1 MSSFVV
7 GQRFLSEA
15 EPELGLGQV
24 ERVENRRVFLRFPAS
39 DTTRQYAA
47 QTAPIKRVLFRVG
60 DEVENDAGL
69 RFSVED
75 VVEEDGLIVYR
86 GNGHR
91 IEETELA
98 ATLRFSKPEE
108 RLLAGHWD
116 ESRSFDLR
124 YRTFVR
130 QYKAKKSPARGFL
143 GARIELIP
151 HQLYISHEIASRPIP
166 RALLADEVGLGKT
179 IEAGLVLHRL
189 LRSEQ
194 ITRVL
199 ILVPEPLV
207 HQWFVEMFR
216 RFHLSFALVNE
227 PFCEALQ
234 ASEPDE
240 NPFSQ
245 SQSAIVSLDWVA
257 DNPRRVEEVR
267 EAQWDMLVVDEAH
280 HLEWAGTPS
289 PQYALVE
296 KLSRETRG
304 LLLLTA
310 TPEQLG
316 AENHFARLRLL
327 DPDRYPSF
335 ESYQQDAAGYRHV
348 AEVAGALLDGK
359 TLTGEQGKDLTRFL
373 PRSAKLLQ
381 ARLKAV
387 LAGDEAARA
396 PFIEDLIDQHGPGR
410 VVFRNARSVLD
421 RVPERRARGRKL
433 DWPDDRGELLEK
445 LAREFVTDTR
455 DTGVRL
461 DYDYLEDP
469 RAKWLRELL
478 VELAPDKVL
487 VLCRFKEK
495 AIALQEALRVRSRL
509 PVAVFHE
516 DLSLLQRDRNAA
528 WFADDDDDGAQAL
541 LCSEIGSEGRNFQF
555 AHHLV
560 LFDLP
565 LNPELLEQRI
575 GRLYRI
581 GQEHRVEIHVPYLPG
596 SPQEMLYL
604 WYHEGLDA
612 FEKSLPSGAY
622 FDELAELL
630 RELALEHV
638 EECDPNNVSEPP
650 EDMASFLERT
660 RGFRDEVIAKLRV
673 GRDRLL
679 ELGSFRPA
687 AAEALVAEIRQSDED
702 KALDRYVQDAL
713 AQLGVELEEVSPRT
727 FVFRKGNQLTVDDL
741 PGLRGEEVGMTA
753 DRDKATHQGEL
764 DFLTWDHPMVTGVME
779 LLVGSERGN
788 SAVAC
793 FVVPGVES
801 LLLEAVFVLDVV
813 APPVLYA
820 DRFLPPMPLRV
831 VVDQG
836 LRDRTGS
843 LPPSKLKKK
852 MVDARQVLRLT
863 DRSWQDEL
871 LPKMIGAARE
881 LAEKER
887 PRRIEASLIE
897 MRDVMGKELR
907 RLRALSEVNRHVR
920 PEEVNRVEA
929 ETRDLRTAIESA
941 KLRLDALRLIWKTP
955 TLPGAPPGATR

>member
-24 ERVENRRVFLRFPAS
+24 ERIENRRVFLRFPAS

-47 QTAPIKRVLFRVG
+47 QSAPIKRVLFRVG
-60 DEVENDAGL
+60 DEVENESGL

-75 VVEEDGLIVYR
+75 VVEEDGLIVYG

-124 YRTFVR
+124 YRTLVR
-130 QYKAKKSPARGFL
+130 QYNAKKSPARGFL

-151 HQLYISHEIASRPIP
+151 HQLYISQEIASRPMP

-189 LRSEQ
+189 LRSGQ

-199 ILVPEPLV
+199 ILVPETLV

-216 RFHLSFALVNE
+216 RFHISFALVNE
-227 PFCEALQ
+227 PYCEALK

-240 NPFSQ
+240 NPFLQ
-245 SQSAIVSLDWVA
+245 SQTAIVSLDWVA
-257 DNPRRVEEVR
+257 DNARHVEEVC
-267 EAQWDMLVVDEAH
+267 EATWDMLVVDEAH
-280 HLEWAGTPS
+280 HLEWAGIPS

-296 KLSRETRG
+296 RLARETRG

-316 AENHFARLRLL
+316 EENHFARLRLL

-335 ESYQQDAAGYRHV
+335 ESYQQEAAGYRHI

-359 TLTGEQGKDLTRFL
+359 MLTQEQGKDLARFL

-421 RVPERRARGRKL
+421 SVPERRARGRKL
-433 DWPDDRGELLEK
+433 DWPAERGELFEK
-445 LAREFVTDTR
+445 LAQELVADTR
-455 DTGVRL
+455 ETGLSL
-461 DYDYLEDP
+461 DHDYAEDP
-469 RAKWLRELL
+469 RAKWLQELL
-478 VELAPDKVL
+478 VELAPEKVL
-487 VLCRFKEK
+487 ILCRFKEK
-495 AIALQEALRVRSRL
+495 AIALKEALRVRSRF

-528 WFADDDDDGAQAL
+528 WFANEDDDGAQAL

-581 GQEHRVEIHVPYLPG
+581 GQEHNVEIHVPFLPG
-596 SPQEMLYL
+596 SPQEMLYH

-612 FEKSLPSGAY
+612 FEKNLPSGTY
-622 FDELAELL
+622 FDELAELV
-630 RELALEHV
+630 RELAVEHV
-638 EECDPNNVSEPP
+638 EECDPETVSEPP
-650 EDMASFLERT
+650 KDMARLLERT
-660 RGFRDEVIAKLRV
+660 RSFREEVIAKLQV

-679 ELGSFRPA
+679 ELGSFRRA
-687 AAEALVAEIRQSDED
+687 AAEALVADIRQTDED

-713 AQLGVELEEVSPRT
+713 GQLGVELEEVSART

-764 DFLTWDHPMVTGVME
+764 DFLTWDHPMVTSVMD
-779 LLVGSERGN
+779 LIVSSERGN

-793 FVVPGVES
+793 VVELGAES

-813 APPVLYA
+813 APPALYT

-831 VVDQG
+831 VVDQS
-836 LRDRTGS
+836 LRDLTDS
-843 LPPSKLKKK
+843 LPPGKLKKK
-852 MVDARQVLRLT
+852 IVDGRQVLRLT

-871 LPKMIGAARE
+871 LPKMIVAARE

-887 PRRIEASLIE
+887 PRRIEASLFE
-897 MRDVMGKELR
+897 MQDVMGKELR
-907 RLRALSEVNRHVR
+907 RLKALAEVNHHVR
-920 PEEVNRVEA
+920 PDEIDRVEA
-929 ETRDLRTAIESA
+929 ETRDLKKVIESA
-941 KLRLDALRLIWKTP
+941 QLRLDALRLIWKTP
-955 TLPGAPPGATR
+955 TPPRPPR

>member
-24 ERVENRRVFLRFPAS
+24 ERIENRRVFLRFPAS

-47 QTAPIKRVLFRVG
+47 QSAPIKRVLFRVG
-60 DEVENDAGL
+60 DEVENESGL

-124 YRTFVR
+124 YRTLVR
-130 QYKAKKSPARGFL
+130 QYNAKKSPARGFL

-151 HQLYISHEIASRPIP
+151 HQLYISQEIASRPMP

-189 LRSEQ
+189 LRSGQ

-199 ILVPEPLV
+199 ILVPETLV

-216 RFHLSFALVNE
+216 RFHISFALVNE
-227 PFCEALQ
+227 PYCEALK

-240 NPFSQ
+240 NPFLQ
-245 SQSAIVSLDWVA
+245 SQTAIVSLDWVA
-257 DNPRRVEEVR
+257 DNARHVEEVC
-267 EAQWDMLVVDEAH
+267 EATWDMLVVDEAH
-280 HLEWAGTPS
+280 HLEWAGIPS

-296 KLSRETRG
+296 RLARETRG

-316 AENHFARLRLL
+316 EENHFARLRLL

-335 ESYQQDAAGYRHV
+335 ESYQQEAAGYRHI

-359 TLTGEQGKDLTRFL
+359 MLTQEQGKDLARFL

-421 RVPERRARGRKL
+421 SVPERRARGRKL
-433 DWPDDRGELLEK
+433 DWPAERGELFEK
-445 LAREFVTDTR
+445 LAQEFVADTR
-455 DTGVRL
+455 ETGLSL
-461 DYDYLEDP
+461 DHDYAEDP
-469 RAKWLRELL
+469 RAKWLQEFL
-478 VELAPDKVL
+478 VELAPEKVL

-495 AIALQEALRVRSRL
+495 AIALKEALRVRSRF

-528 WFADDDDDGAQAL
+528 WFANEDDDGAQAL

-581 GQEHRVEIHVPYLPG
+581 GQEHNVEIHVPFLPG
-596 SPQEMLYL
+596 SPQEMLYH

-622 FDELAELL
+622 FDELAELV
-630 RELALEHV
+630 RELAVEHV
-638 EECDPNNVSEPP
+638 EECDPETVSEPP
-650 EDMASFLERT
+650 KDMARLLERM
-660 RGFRDEVIAKLRV
+660 RSFREEVIAKLQV

-679 ELGSFRPA
+679 ELGSFRRA
-687 AAEALVAEIRQSDED
+687 AAEALVADIRQTDED

-713 AQLGVELEEVSPRT
+713 GQLGVELEEVSART

-764 DFLTWDHPMVTGVME
+764 DFLTWDHPMVTGVMD
-779 LLVGSERGN
+779 LIVSSERGN

-793 FVVPGVES
+793 VVDLGAES

-813 APPVLYA
+813 APPALYT

-831 VVDQG
+831 VVDQS
-836 LRDRTGS
+836 LRDLTDS
-843 LPPSKLKKK
+843 LPPGKLKKK
-852 MVDARQVLRLT
+852 IVDGRQVLRLT

-871 LPKMIGAARE
+871 LPKMIVAARE

-887 PRRIEASLIE
+887 PRRIEASLFE
-897 MRDVMGKELR
+897 VQDVMGKELR
-907 RLRALSEVNRHVR
+907 RLKALAEVNHHVR
-920 PEEVNRVEA
+920 PDEIDRVEA
-929 ETRDLRTAIESA
+929 ETRDLKKVIESA
-941 KLRLDALRLIWKTP
+941 QLRLDALRLIWKTP
-955 TLPGAPPGATR
+955 TPPRPPR